1 MEVLAKKKIIFI
13 IVEGPSD
20 QEALGLLLNK
30 FFYQSN
36 VVVHVTYGDITSK
49 TGVNP
54 ENIRK
59 HVAAHV
65 KKYAEQYYL
74 KQKDFQEII
83 HIIDT
88 DGTFISD
95 DYVVEDENLSKTMYL
110 LDFIKTHNKKN
121 IVNRNYNKK
130 KNVNKLYTT
139 PKVWNIPY
147 SAYYMSCNLNH
158 VLYDKLN
165 TTDEEKEKDAHN
177 FTAKYRNDIEGFI
190 KYMTESSFSKTEEY
204 MDTWEFIKKDKH
216 SLERYTNLGVRLLK
230 EL

>member
-74 KQKDFQEII
+74 KQKDF
-83 HIIDT
+83 
-88 DGTFISD
+88 
-95 DYVVEDENLSKTMYL
+95 
-110 LDFIKTHNKKN
+110 
-121 IVNRNYNKK
+121 
-130 KNVNKLYTT
+130 
-139 PKVWNIPY
+139 
-147 SAYYMSCNLNH
+147 
-158 VLYDKLN
+158 
-165 TTDEEKEKDAHN
+165 
-177 FTAKYRNDIEGFI
+177 
-190 KYMTESSFSKTEEY
+190 
-204 MDTWEFIKKDKH
+204 
-216 SLERYTNLGVRLLK
+216 
-230 EL
+230 